1 MGIQGCLGLSEDYRC
16 YGNLSRK
23 KPHGTATG
31 SACARK
37 ARSPIQTLEV
47 RKKGSWLL
55 VNGLICLEGKLK
67 PDTMETLP
75 QNFLGVPAPGPA

>member
-1 MGIQGCLGLSEDYRC
+1 MLWQFEQE
-16 YGNLSRK
+16 

-47 RKKGSWLL
+47 RRKGGWLL
-55 VNGLICLEGKLK
+55 VNGLIMICLEGKLK

-75 QNFLGVPAPGPA
+75 PKCLGVPAPGPA